1 MRAADLISID
11 RDWLTVA
18 QVAAVMGCDPDT
30 IRGQAR
36 TCPELL
42 GFPVSCQG
50 KMVKIPKLPFLRF
63 MGVIQ

>member
-1 MRAADLISID
+1 
-11 RDWLTVA
+11 
-18 QVAAVMGCDPDT
+18 MGCDPDT

-36 TCPELL
+36 THPELL